1 MSDHSPHA
9 LPPQAVVFQFIMGPW
24 VAQALGAVARL
35 GIADQLAGGPKTSAQ
50 LADAVGASPDGLART
65 LRALAGVGV
74 FSSPAPGSWALT
86 PVGECLRT
94 GVPGSLRY
102 LVIAETDHAHW
113 AAWGR
118 FSHAVRTGN
127 PQAQAALGCKPWD
140 YYAAHP
146 DDGDAFSKAMADI
159 SSLAIGPVLDSYDF
173 SGTGTIADIGGGYGA
188 LLAAILRTQPKAR
201 GILFDQPQVVAAAGA
216 VLGDTEGRVERVSGD
231 FFSQQLPRA
240 DIYLLKH
247 ILHDWDD
254 TDCVSILKN
263 VRAGMNAGARVLLI
277 EMIVAEQPAPGP
289 APWMDLNMLVTLGGR
304 ERTASAYQQLLA
316 AAGLDTARVLST
328 QSPYGIVEAVAK

>member
-1 MSDHSPHA
+1 MSDHS

-24 VAQALGAVARL
+24 IAQALGAVARL
-35 GIADQLAGGPKTSAQ
+35 GVADQLAAGPKTSAQ
-50 LADAVGASPDGLART
+50 LADAVGASPDSLTRT

-118 FSHAVRTGN
+118 FIHAVRTGT
-127 PQAQAALGCKPWD
+127 PQAEAALGCKSWD

-159 SSLAIGPVLDSYDF
+159 SSMAIGPVLASCDF
-173 SGTGTIADIGGGYGA
+173 SGASTIADIGGGYGA

-201 GILFDQPQVVAAAGA
+201 GILFDQPQVVAAAGG
-216 VLGDTEGRVERVSGD
+216 VLGDVDGRVERVSGD
-231 FFSQQLPRA
+231 FFSQPVPSA
-240 DIYLLKH
+240 DLYLLKH

-254 TDCVSILKN
+254 DDCVSILKN
-263 VRAGMNAGARVLLI
+263 VRASMTAGARLLII
-277 EMIVAEQPAPGP
+277 EMIMAEQPAPGP
-289 APWMDLNMLVTLGGR
+289 AAWMDLNMLVALGGR

-316 AAGLDTARVLST
+316 SAGLDTARVIPT
-328 QSPYGIVEAVAK
+328 PSPYGVIEAIAR